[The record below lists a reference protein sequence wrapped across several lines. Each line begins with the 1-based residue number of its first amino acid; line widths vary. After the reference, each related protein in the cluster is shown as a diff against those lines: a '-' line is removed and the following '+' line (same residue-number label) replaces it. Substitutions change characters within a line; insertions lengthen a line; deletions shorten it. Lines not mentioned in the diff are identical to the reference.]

1 MVFAPSFRSTTAK
14 HPLARRAR
22 VRPPSFLF
30 APGPPRRILSGMG
43 GQGFVP
49 EDGQGALVEGA
60 KETKQLEQQ
69 SGPAHG
75 APRAGM
81 QGTKERGAAGTTIL
95 PRPGTTPEK
104 GGR

>member
-1 MVFAPSFRSTTAK
+1 
-14 HPLARRAR
+14 
-22 VRPPSFLF
+22 
-30 APGPPRRILSGMG
+30 MG

-60 KETKQLEQQ
+60 KETKQLEQR
-69 SGPAHG
+69 SDPAHG
-75 APRAGM
+75 AAPRAGM

-104 GGR
+104 GGRTDVHRTTEQSATTTGTGEGVDTGE